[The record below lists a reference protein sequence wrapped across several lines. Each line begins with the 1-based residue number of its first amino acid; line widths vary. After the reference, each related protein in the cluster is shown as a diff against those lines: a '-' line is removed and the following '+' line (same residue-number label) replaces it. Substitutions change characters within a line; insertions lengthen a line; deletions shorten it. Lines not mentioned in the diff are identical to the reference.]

1 MVVLGCIEVLRI
13 KIKMNR
19 KILAVT
25 LVFIVFTC
33 YVAGCKQQEKKAT
46 IYDSPK
52 NGSINISVDE
62 SFKPV
67 IEEQIKVY
75 EASYPG
81 TKINAV
87 YKPEAD
93 CFRDLENDSIR
104 MIIVASELT
113 HDQNKFFDEKLNFM
127 PLYDVLAYDAV
138 CAIINKETSDSVF
151 SMKKIQSLLNGSDT
165 SFNVVLDGNK
175 ATSTV
180 RYLIDSVLNG
190 SSAFGNNVMA
200 ATNSRGVIDYVSSH
214 KNAIGFVGSS
224 WVLNVQDPEQVAYQ
238 KNIKMA
244 LLQCKHHCEEG
255 EYARPSQYTITYN
268 QYPLV
273 RPLYFILK
281 EKFTGLGTGF
291 TNYLSYERGQLVF
304 RRSFLVPGKMDF
316 RLRKSLL
323 SK

>member
-1 MVVLGCIEVLRI
+1 MAVSGYTEVFRI

-19 KILAVT
+19 KFLRDTV
-25 LVFIVFTC
+25 VFFVFTC
-33 YVAGCKQQEKKAT
+33 YVAGCSPQEKKAT
-46 IYDSPK
+46 VTDSPR
-52 NGSINISVDE
+52 NGSINISLYE
-62 SFKPV
+62 SFRPV

-75 EASYPG
+75 EASYPA

-104 MIIVASELT
+104 MVVVASELT
-113 HDQNKFFDEKLNFM
+113 HEQNKFFDAKLNYM

-138 CAIINKETSDSVF
+138 CAIINKESSDSVF
-151 SMKKIQSLLNGSDT
+151 SINKIQSLLSGKDT
-165 SFNVVLDGNK
+165 SLYVVLDGNK

-180 RYLIDSVLNG
+180 RYLIDSVLKG
-190 SSAFGNNVMA
+190 SSVFGSNVMA
-200 ATNSRGVIDYVSSH
+200 AANSRGVIDYVSSH

-224 WVLNVQDPEQVAYQ
+224 WVLNSQDPEQVAYQ

-281 EKFTGLGTGF
+281 ERFTGLGTGF

-316 RLRKSLL
+316 RVRKGLL